1 MNVEFL
7 NSPEKKQIIEKL
19 NESYGIS
26 SLPHLF
32 LKIGKEKVRAF
43 SGSLT
48 SQEMSKI
55 ARHVNV
61 EIIGIYLCKFEK
73 DGIRLSHD
81 AVSLLSEK
89 ITKNIIDITGEQA
102 KEWMKGN
109 DLQIKMENKYVVV
122 KNNNILLGC
131 GKSTGERII
140 NFVPKERRVK
150 N

>member
-1 MNVEFL
+1 MNVKFL
-7 NSPEKKQIIEKL
+7 NSPEKKEIIEKL
-19 NESYGIS
+19 NENYGIS

-32 LKIGKEKVRAF
+32 LQIGREKIRAF

-48 SQEMSKI
+48 KEEISKI
-55 ARHVNV
+55 AREANI
-61 EIIGIYLCKFEK
+61 EIIGMYLAKFEK

-81 AVSLLSEK
+81 AVTLLADK
-89 ITKNIIDITGEQA
+89 ITKNITDITDEQA

-109 DLQIKMENKYVVV
+109 DLAIKMENKYIIIRN
-122 KNNNILLGC
+122 KNLLLGC